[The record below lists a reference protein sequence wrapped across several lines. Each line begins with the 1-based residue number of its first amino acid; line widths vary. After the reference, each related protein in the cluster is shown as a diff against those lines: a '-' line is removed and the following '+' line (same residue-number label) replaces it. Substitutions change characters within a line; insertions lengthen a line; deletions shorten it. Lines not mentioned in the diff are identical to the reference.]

1 VLTSSGISVQNLCAD
16 FLANR
21 STSLGFIVLLG
32 PTAAGKTALSIELA
46 KKFGGEI
53 ISADSRQ
60 VYISMDI
67 GTDKIPVERRE
78 GIPHY
83 LFDLALPSER
93 FTVADFKKL
102 AEERIE
108 AILARGRVPFVVGG
122 TGLYIRAIT
131 ENFSLPPENPEL
143 RKKLHDELAKFG
155 SAALH
160 EKLAKL
166 DPQSAAKIHPQ
177 NARYIIRALEIIMTT
192 GKPKNDASGRPRW
205 RVLKIGLNPT
215 REILFERIHQRVE
228 KQFER
233 GLIEETKKLLAM
245 GYSKELPAMSSLG
258 YREVMEYI
266 EGKLSLEDTKELLK
280 QNTRNF
286 AKRQMVW
293 FKRDKGVVWID
304 AMS

>member
-1 VLTSSGISVQNLCAD
+1 MLGD
-16 FLANR
+16 FLEQCKKNNEPP
-21 STSLGFIVLLG
+21 LVVVLG
-32 PTAAGKTALSIELA
+32 PTAAGKTALSIKLA
-46 KKFGGEI
+46 QEFSSEI

-60 VYISMDI
+60 VYKYMDI
-67 GTDKIPVERRE
+67 GTDKIPVPLRE

-83 LFDLALPSER
+83 LLDIAEPSER

-102 AEERIE
+102 AEEHIE
-108 AILARGRVPFVVGG
+108 AILARGNVPIIVGG

-143 RKKLHDELAKFG
+143 RKKLHEELEKSG

-192 GKPKNDASGRPRW
+192 GKPKNDARGRPRW
-205 RVLKIGLNPT
+205 RVLKIGLNPA
-215 REILFERIHQRVE
+215 REILFERIHRRVDE
-228 KQFER
+228 QFER
-233 GLIEETKKLLAM
+233 GLIDETKKLLSM
-245 GYSKELPAMSSLG
+245 GYSKDLPSMTSLG
-258 YREVMEYI
+258 YREAMEYI
-266 EGKLSLEDTKELLK
+266 EGKLSLEDVKELLK
-280 QNTRNF
+280 RNTRNF

-293 FKRDKGVVWID
+293 FKREKDVVW
-304 AMS
+304 MEGV